1 MFRNKVYGQLKKVP
15 KGKVVTYKTLAESLG
30 TKAYRAVGTAMKNN
44 EDPVGI
50 PCYKVVRS
58 DGSVGSY
65 SSPGGTRKKIELLQ
79 KDGITVNNGKIDKK
93 YFYFFR

>member
-15 KGKVVTYKTLAESLG
+15 KGKVVTYKTLAGSLG
-30 TKAYRAVGTAMKNN
+30 TKAYRAVGTAMKCN
-44 EDPVGI
+44 EDPVNI